1 MITSKR
7 TLVQDCSS
15 DSFFI
20 SQQLK
25 TIKDNLFLLVKNV
38 QKWFK
43 KLFGST
49 DLEAGFLV
57 GGLFCE
63 PAGGEGGL
71 GGGRDEDTAFT
82 VLR

>member
-1 MITSKR
+1 MMTSKR

-38 QKWFK
+38 PKWFK
-43 KLFGST
+43 KLFGGT
-49 DLEAGFLV
+49 DLQAGFLM
-57 GGLFCE
+57 GGLFGE
-63 PAGGEGGL
+63 EAGGEGL
-71 GGGRDEDTAFT
+71 LHAGGDKDTAFT